1 MSSHFTVVTNLRS
14 FRLGSGVRAEE
25 EHHWCRRTWLL
36 HWRGALGEG
45 CPVSQKKGCSD
56 DDDDDVPLVLILS
69 VSINGGSPLV
79 GLFHGKYPH
88 LIAG

>member
-1 MSSHFTVVTNLRS
+1 
-14 FRLGSGVRAEE
+14 
-25 EHHWCRRTWLL
+25 
-36 HWRGALGEG
+36 
-45 CPVSQKKGCSD
+45 VSQKKGCSD